1 MKLDTDFLNKLQYNE
16 VSLKE
21 IELDIMPTGKDDVDY
36 EDSSGVGFGS
46 DKYLTE
52 RALKQLC
59 DILMLPYKFTQI
71 LRFNGKSHVIPY
83 IQKQMSQLTPLSVV
97 TVEDGKNKILSIVN
111 RDMLHFDGKAAL
123 VIDKRIK
130 ETLDNH
136 PILELKEVLF
146 SKGDISYSVYYKE
159 PQTIKADK
167 DLVNQWAWGFTIK
180 YSTLGL
186 SEPIIGMEV
195 TKKSTVGKAY
205 LPQKTYFCELPQTS
219 EVELKWEYIKEFLD
233 EPPAAGWTDLN
244 NMITRLKVPASF
256 REVTEARNRLLKL
269 KVDKFD
275 KEVSNRVTKS
285 LQWKRIQ
292 DAYGVKELDERP
304 PRSWFARADTPIS
317 LFDVYNVVSKEAT
330 HAPNSTDTE
339 LRQNLLQ
346 YSGALLAG
354 NPDLYILPPTIDWDT
369 Y

>member
-1 MKLDTDFLNKLQYNE
+1 MKLDTDFLNKLQYKE

-21 IELDIMPTGKDDVDY
+21 IELDIMPTEKDDVDY

-71 LRFNGKSHVIPY
+71 LRFNGKPHVIPY
-83 IQKQMSQLTPLSVV
+83 IQKQLSQLTPLSVV
-97 TVEDGKNKILSIVN
+97 TVEDGKNKILSIVDK
-111 RDMLHFDGKAAL
+111 DMLHFNGKDAL
-123 VIDKRIK
+123 VMDKRIK
-130 ETLDNH
+130 EALNNH

-146 SKGDISYSVYYKE
+146 SKGDLSYSIYYKE

-167 DLVNQWAWGFTIK
+167 DSNNQWEWGFTLR

-186 SEPIIGMEV
+186 IEPIIGMEV
-195 TKKSTVGKAY
+195 TKRSTVGKAY
-205 LPQKTYFCELPQTS
+205 LPQKTYSCELPQTS
-219 EVELKWEYIKEFLD
+219 EFELKWEYIQEFLD
-233 EPPAAGWTDLN
+233 NPPSAGWTDIT
-244 NMITRLKVPASF
+244 NMITKLKVPASF

-292 DAYGVKELDERP
+292 EAYGVKELEVRP
-304 PRSWFARADTPIS
+304 PRRWFASADTPLS
-317 LFDVYNVVSKEAT
+317 LFDVFNIVSKEAT
-330 HAPNSTDTE
+330 HAPNTVDTE
-339 LRQNLLQ
+339 LRQNLLK
-346 YSGALLAG
+346 YAGALLAG
-354 NPDLYILPPTIDWDT
+354 DPDLYNLPPVINWDT